1 MGSAPPAGQGFSP
14 LDKELGLG
22 AGHWT
27 PLVEEWCVRLGTWM
41 PFAQAAALLRELT
54 RVEISEAS
62 VRRKTEAAGAIW
74 VQIQTE
80 QVDQLEATLAEPP
93 PGPAQ
98 VVLSGD
104 GAMVPLCGGEWAEV
118 KTVVVG
124 EPEHTRDAVRLQR
137 LSYFSRLTDAATFGR
152 LALAELH
159 GRGVETAGQVAAV
172 TDGAEWLQGFIDF
185 HRADA
190 IRILDWVHAVER
202 VQRIGEAVVGQQA
215 RPWVEAHKQRLWEV
229 GPGPLLAEVHGWLEA
244 YPTIG
249 EDLAYL
255 EKREAH
261 MQYPQ
266 FREQGWPIGSGSVE
280 SANKLLVQARLK
292 GAGMHW
298 ERSNV
303 NPMLALRTI
312 VCNDRW
318 RANWPQ
324 LAQRQ
329 YQDRLRR
336 HRRRPCPA
344 ASPKPVKRRG
354 VLCPA
359 SSGGARKEATPLP
372 ASSERRPAAD
382 HPWRRRFLSSA
393 PADAPI

>member
-1 MGSAPPAGQGFSP
+1 MRSAS
-14 LDKELGLG
+14 
-22 AGHWT
+22 
-27 PLVEEWCVRLGTWM
+27 GT
-41 PFAQAAALLRELT
+41 
-54 RVEISEAS
+54 
-62 VRRKTEAAGAIW
+62 
-74 VQIQTE
+74 
-80 QVDQLEATLAEPP
+80 
-93 PGPAQ
+93 
-98 VVLSGD
+98 
-104 GAMVPLCGGEWAEV
+104 
-118 KTVVVG
+118 
-124 EPEHTRDAVRLQR
+124 
-137 LSYFSRLTDAATFGR
+137 
-152 LALAELH
+152 
-159 GRGVETAGQVAAV
+159 
-172 TDGAEWLQGFIDF
+172 
-185 HRADA
+185 
-190 IRILDWVHAVER
+190 WVHAVER

-215 RPWVEAHKQRLWEV
+215 RAWVEAHKQRLWEV

-255 EKREAH
+255 EKRQAH

-298 ERSNV
+298 ERRHV
-303 NPMLALRTI
+303 NPMLAVRTI

-318 RANWPQ
+318 RATWPQ

-329 YQDRLRR
+329 RQDRLRR
-336 HRRRPCPA
+336 QWPRPCPA
-344 ASPKPVKRRG
+344 APPHPVKRRG
-354 VLCPA
+354 VPCPT
-359 SSGGARKEATPLP
+359 SSSGARKEATPVP

>member
-1 MGSAPPAGQGFSP
+1 MESAPPAERGFFP
-14 LDKELGLG
+14 LDEELGLG

-41 PFAQAAALLRELT
+41 PFAQAAALLGDLT
-54 RVEISEAS
+54 RVQVSESS

-74 VQIQTE
+74 IQIQTE

-93 PGPAQ
+93 TGPAQ
-98 VVLSGD
+98 LVLSGD

-124 EPEHTRDAVRLQR
+124 EPKETGPERRLHR

-159 GRGVETAGQVAAV
+159 GRGVETAGRVAAV
-172 TDGAEWLQGFIDF
+172 TDGAEWLQGFIDL
-185 HRADA
+185 HRPDA

-202 VQRIGEAVVGQQA
+202 VQRIGEAVVGQQ
-215 RPWVEAHKQRLWEV
+215 PQTWVEAHKQRLWEV
-229 GPGPLLAEVHGWLEA
+229 GPDPLLAEVHSWLEESPA
-244 YPTIG
+244 IR
-249 EDLAYL
+249 EDVAYL
-255 EKREAH
+255 EKRAAQ

-298 ERSNV
+298 ERSHV

-318 RANWPQ
+318 KEHWPP

-329 YQDRLRR
+329 RQVRLP
-336 HRRRPCPA
+336 HPWPRPCPA
-344 ASPKPVKRRG
+344 VPSLPVTRRVEPG
-354 VLCPA
+354 PA
-359 SSGGARKEATPLP
+359 RPLGACKAGAPVP
-372 ASSERRPAAD
+372 ASSEPRPPAD
-382 HPWRRRFLSSA
+382 HPWRRRFL
-393 PADAPI
+393 PAAQHAKS